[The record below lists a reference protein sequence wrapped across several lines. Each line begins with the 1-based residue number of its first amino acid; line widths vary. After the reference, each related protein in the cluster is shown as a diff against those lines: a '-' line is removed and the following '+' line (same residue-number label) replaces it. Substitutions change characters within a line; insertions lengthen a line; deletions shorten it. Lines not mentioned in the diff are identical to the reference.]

1 MFRILT
7 FCVLLASSLHVLAQ
21 SGYSLSGKIVSADSQ
36 PLPGASVHILNTNY
50 IAITGADGSFEIKDI
65 PQGKYRLQI
74 SALGYA
80 AKEQAVEVSGQSAPL
95 SVSLSEASTQLE
107 AVVVT
112 AQKVEEEI
120 QKVPVSITALS
131 AQQIQQ
137 YRLWNSKDI
146 TAITPNLYS
155 ANSGDNRNVT
165 SIRGI
170 ATTSYDPSVATYI
183 DGVNQF
189 GLDTYIAQLSDI
201 ERIEVLRG
209 PQGTLYGRN
218 AMGGVINMITKQPTN
233 KTTGFGEVNV
243 GNYGQQRYSL
253 GFRTPLIK
261 DKLFLGISGMYDR
274 TDGFYTNE
282 FNNSNFDKKSS
293 VLGNYY
299 LKYIANSAWAF
310 TLNLKHNQNRNN
322 GAFTLS
328 RSVEDAFATPFRIS
342 QNAITTM
349 VDNIFNS
356 SFSANYT
363 GNAFNFSSQTTF
375 QSNHRYYKKPIDGD
389 FSPLDALTIINDYGK
404 DWNHVKVL
412 TQEFKF
418 TSPAA
423 LSSPFQWTV
432 GTYMYYQHN
441 PVKQATHFGSDAAKI
456 DPNALPFS
464 SVLNTNKATSHGIA
478 MYGQGT
484 YHINDR
490 LNAIVG
496 LRYDYEKKKQSV
508 FGQFL
513 VDSAPEPLFITQPD
527 TSATA
532 SFNAI
537 SPKAG
542 LTFQATENIN
552 LYLTYSR
559 GFRAGGLTQLAPDPS
574 QPPLYSYKPEY
585 SNNLEVGVKQAYWN
599 NRIRFN
605 VAAFYIKANNVQ
617 VPTLI
622 LPDAITVIRN
632 SGELTSLGL
641 EAEVSTTLAKGLE
654 LDYNFGMTKAT
665 YETLNVSQN
674 GDDINIEG
682 NRQIYTPKSTSM
694 LALQY
699 SASLGT
705 SLDLKFVARG
715 EWMYV
720 GKTYFDLG
728 NTVSQDAY
736 HLINTRIGFVAKGF
750 ELMFWGRNLGDK
762 KYITYAYD
770 FGAAHMGD
778 PKNYGVTIRKNF

>member
-1 MFRILT
+1 MFR
-7 FCVLLASSLHVLAQ
+7 FVSLIVFL
-21 SGYSLSGKIVSADSQ
+21 SFSLSAFAQNAVTLTGKITSATDEV
-36 PLPGASVHILNTNY
+36 PGATIHLLNTNY
-50 IAITGADGSFEIKDI
+50 GTSSETDGTFELKNVI
-65 PQGKYRLQI
+65 PGNYRVQI
-74 SALGYA
+74 SAVGFATVEQSINIEANSSLNVEL
-80 AKEQAVEVSGQSAPL
+80 KEST
-95 SVSLSEASTQLE
+95 TQLD

-112 AQKVEEEI
+112 AQKTEEEV
-120 QKVPVSITALS
+120 QKVPFSITALS
-131 AQQIQQ
+131 SRQIQQ

-218 AMGGVINMITKQPTN
+218 AMGGVINIITKQPTN
-233 KTTGFGEVNV
+233 NTTGFGEVNI

-253 GFRTPLIK
+253 GVRTPLIK

-282 FNNSNFDKKSS
+282 YNNSHFDKKSS

-299 LKYIANSAWAF
+299 LKYIANSSWAF
-310 TLNLKHNQNRNN
+310 TLNLKHNENRNN

-328 RSVEDAFATPFRIS
+328 PSVEDAFATPFRIT

-349 VDNIFNS
+349 VDNILNT
-356 SFSANYT
+356 SFSANYS
-363 GNAFNFSSQTTF
+363 GSGFNFSSQSTY
-375 QSNHRYYKKPIDGD
+375 QSNYRYYKNPIDGD
-389 FSPLDALTIINDYGK
+389 FSPIDGVTIINNYGK
-404 DWNHVKVL
+404 DWNHVKVA

-418 TSPAA
+418 TSPATS
-423 LSSPFQWTV
+423 SSPFQWTA

-441 PVKQATHFGSDAAKI
+441 PVKQATYFGADAAYVGAP
-456 DPNALPFS
+456 DTNFS
-464 SVLNTNKATSHGIA
+464 TINTSTGKSAGIA
-478 MYGQGT
+478 VYGQGT
-484 YHINDR
+484 YHATDR
-490 LNAIVG
+490 LDVIAG
-496 LRYDYEKKKQSV
+496 LRYDYERKKQSV
-508 FGQFL
+508 MGEYQKDAFVF
-513 VDSAPEPLFITQPD
+513 PTQAD

-532 SFNAI
+532 SFSAI
-537 SPKAG
+537 SPKVG
-542 LTFQATENIN
+542 LAYQAQENVN

-559 GFRAGGLTQLAPDPS
+559 GFRAGGLTQLSSDPS

-585 SNNLEVGVKQAYWN
+585 SSNVEVGVKQTYWD

-605 VAAFYIKANNVQ
+605 ASLFYIKANDVQ

-622 LPDAITVIRN
+622 LPDAITVTRN
-632 SGELTSLGL
+632 AGELTSKGV
-641 EAEVSTTLAKGLE
+641 EAEISTTLAKGLQ
-654 LDYNFGMTKAT
+654 LDYNYGLTKAT
-665 YETLNVSQN
+665 YNTLNVAGSDN
-674 GDDINIEG
+674 DGNPIEVSLKG
-682 NRQIYTPKSTSM
+682 NRQIYTPQSTSM

-699 SASLGT
+699 SLSLGT
-705 SLDLKFVARG
+705 SWDIKLIARG

-720 GKTYFDLG
+720 GKTYFNLS
-728 NTVSQDAY
+728 NTVSQNAY
-736 HLINTRIGFVAKGF
+736 DLIHTRVGFAAKGF

-770 FGAAHMGD
+770 FGAAHLGD
-778 PKNYGVTIRKNF
+778 PRNYGVTIRKSF